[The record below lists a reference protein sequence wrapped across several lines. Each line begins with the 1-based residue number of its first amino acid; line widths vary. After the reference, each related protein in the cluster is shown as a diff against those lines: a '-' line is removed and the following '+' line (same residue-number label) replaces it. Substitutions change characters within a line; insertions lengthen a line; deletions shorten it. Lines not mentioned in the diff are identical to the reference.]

1 MTGAALPEWLTEADA
16 GVRLA
21 LRVTPRASVNAIDGE
36 REGRLIV
43 RVTAAPES
51 GNANAAVC
59 KLVAK
64 KLRIGKTSIEVVV
77 GESARDKVIEIS
89 GVTAQEV
96 ADALAT

>member
-1 MTGAALPEWLTEADA
+1 MNGAALPEWLTEVDA

-43 RVTAAPES
+43 RVTSAPEG

-64 KLRIGKTSIEVVV
+64 KLRIGKTGIEVVV

-89 GVTAQEV
+89 GVTAREV
-96 ADALAT
+96 ADALAS